1 MATLYELTGEFEAL
15 MQMAEEQGL
24 TQKDIED
31 TLEGIE
37 YEIEEKAE
45 SYAMVIRS
53 LEEDANGLGNEIKR
67 LTDKKNTINNNIRSM
82 KKNLEKAMVETGK
95 RKFKTKLFSF
105 RIQANPPS
113 AKIED
118 EAKLPEAYL
127 IQQPPKIDKKSL
139 LKHLKNGKEVEGAKL
154 VQTESLRIQ

>member
-45 SYAMVIRS
+45 SYARVIRS

-82 KKNLEKAMVETGK
+82 KKNLEKTMVETGK

-118 EAKLPEAYL
+118 ESKIPEIYL
-127 IQQPPKIDKKSL
+127 IPQQPKIDKKAL
-139 LKHLKNGKEVEGAKL
+139 LKDLKAGQEVEGVRL

>member
-45 SYAMVIRS
+45 SYARVIRS

-82 KKNLEKAMVETGK
+82 KKNLEKTMVETGK

-118 EAKLPEAYL
+118 EAKLPETYL

-139 LKHLKNGKEVEGAKL
+139 LKDLKNGKEVEGAKL

>member
-45 SYAMVIRS
+45 SYARVIRS

-82 KKNLEKAMVETGK
+82 KKNLENHGGNRQ

-139 LKHLKNGKEVEGAKL
+139 LKDLKNGKEVEGAKL

>member
-1 MATLYELTGEFEAL
+1 MATLYELTEEFHAL
-15 MQMAEEQGL
+15 MQMAEEQNL
-24 TQKDIED
+24 SQKDIED

-45 SYAMVIRS
+45 AYAMVIRS
-53 LEEDANGLGNEIKR
+53 LEEDAKGLDHEIER
-67 LTDKKNTINNNIRSM
+67 LTKKKRTISNNIKSM
-82 KKNLEKAMVETGK
+82 KVNLEKTMTETGK

-105 RIQANPPS
+105 WIQNNPTF

-118 EAKLPEAYL
+118 ESKLPEIYL
-127 IQQPPKIDKKSL
+127 IPQQPKIDKKLL
-139 LKHLKNGKEVEGAKL
+139 LKDLKAGQEVEGARL